1 MRLHDEPVHG
11 ITLDDTDEITA
22 RSDRD
27 GRRSV
32 SITGRHGEYL
42 IEFASKE
49 QARTFATRLLRVVVA
64 VVPETSPKPPARRFR
79 RSTRS

>member
-22 RSDRD
+22 RSDGD

-32 SITGRHGEYL
+32 SITGGHGEYL
-42 IEFASKE
+42 IEFASPH
-49 QARTFATRLLRVVVA
+49 QAWLFTTRLMKVLVSF
-64 VVPETSPKPPARRFR
+64 PDTCPKPPARRLR
-79 RSTRS
+79 RGTRS

>member
-1 MRLHDEPVHG
+1 MMRLHDEPVHG
-11 ITLDDTDEITA
+11 ITLDDSDEITA

-32 SITGRHGEYL
+32 SITGGHGEYL

-49 QARTFATRLLRVVVA
+49 QARLFATRLLRVVVA
-64 VVPETSPKPPARRFR
+64 VVPETSPKPPSLARRRSR
-79 RSTRS
+79 R